1 MKKTVRA
8 VLFALCLLIS
18 SQGFATP
25 GPVSLTVYNGS
36 VQDVLNAVGN
46 ISGRSIVTDG
56 DIKGTISIDVHDVSF
71 ETAMDMICR
80 AKGLAYNDV
89 NGVVIVSAPG
99 GNAGKG
105 GNVEIYKL
113 NYAKAEEVQKAL
125 TPIMTDGGK
134 ISVDAVTN
142 SILFAGSPLD
152 GNKVRNAVKLLDVVG
167 QQVTLEAKIISI
179 NKDDAKE
186 LGVTWNWNT
195 LYNPDDDNGTEP
207 DNIYY
212 GTIKYGAGYNFR
224 FGPTLNALF
233 SAGKAKILATPSV
246 VTIPGKQASIFIGDH
261 IPVLTEKITNG
272 ETTTTTEYVD
282 AGIKLSYTPIV
293 SDDGLITSVVHTEV
307 STPILISELK
317 NYKITSRSADT
328 NVRMRNGETLVIG
341 GLINDEETRTVKKV
355 PILSNIPIIGELF
368 KDRIHNKTKTEV
380 LMLLTPYLSNAGE
393 SPAIYNNRGK
403 ELEKQFKDFDDE
415 NFIKDVKKGEKYDAE
430 QKLKNERARVK
441 NEMTEVQREYAA
453 ADAKEAQ
460 DKAAL
465 KNSTSSSTASTS
477 STTGHTSMRER
488 VDQILNH

>member
-1 MKKTVRA
+1 
-8 VLFALCLLIS
+8 
-18 SQGFATP
+18 
-25 GPVSLTVYNGS
+25 
-36 VQDVLNAVGN
+36 
-46 ISGRSIVTDG
+46 
-56 DIKGTISIDVHDVSF
+56 
-71 ETAMDMICR
+71 
-80 AKGLAYNDV
+80 
-89 NGVVIVSAPG
+89 
-99 GNAGKG
+99 
-105 GNVEIYKL
+105 
-113 NYAKAEEVQKAL
+113 
-125 TPIMTDGGK
+125 
-134 ISVDAVTN
+134 
-142 SILFAGSPLD
+142 
-152 GNKVRNAVKLLDVVG
+152 
-167 QQVTLEAKIISI
+167 LEAKIISI
-179 NKDDAKE
+179 NKEDAKE

-195 LYNPDDDNGTEP
+195 LYNPDDTNGTEP

-212 GTIKYGAGYNFR
+212 GTIKYGNGYNFR